1 MFGLPEVEV
10 DEDDWVDHVDVE
22 KGSKCSQYQV
32 GQRRHSNH
40 FKCKALK
47 SNQLY
52 MGLLFSISVNKW
64 YKHVL

>member
-1 MFGLPEVEV
+1 MIVQMFGLPEVEV

-22 KGSKCSQYQV
+22 KGSKSSQYQV

-52 MGLLFSISVNKW
+52 MGFFI
-64 YKHVL
+64 KHFRK